1 MWDSGIAALQRGER
15 VLARK
20 DRQYFLMSECAT
32 MTMYAKRNEN
42 SAAVHSEKIENPRCR
57 SSSAT
62 PAKKRNTSISV
73 TSRTSTTSLAGRVL
87 SSFWKADSARFE
99 GNFATST
106 RVVHHITASTAFAS
120 AAASTASLNACGER
134 LHWLMIKLKMMTRS
148 EYIGLRPFFI
158 EPSRPGR
165 RTPPGPGG
173 VSVSPSRVDVKSH
186 AAVL

>member
-1 MWDSGIAALQRGER
+1 MWDSGIAGLPRGER

-20 DRQYFLMSECAT
+20 DGQYFLMSECAT

-73 TSRTSTTSLAGRVL
+73 TSRTSTTSLAGRV
-87 SSFWKADSARFE
+87 SSTFWKIASAEFK

-106 RVVHHITASTAFAS
+106 RVVHQVIASTHLAS
-120 AAASTASLNACGER
+120 AAARTASLNACGER
-134 LHWLMIKLKMMTRS
+134 LHWLRRKLKTRTRLVYMS
-148 EYIGLRPFFI
+148 APALSKWAVRPARP
-158 EPSRPGR
+158 PSPCRP
-165 RTPPGPGG
+165 
-173 VSVSPSRVDVKSH
+173 DF
-186 AAVL
+186 